1 MRVSSTVRLGSA
13 IAVVVLLVGSLT
25 GPLSAGQNPQ
35 RYGTWTLDIGKS
47 TFDPGPPPKSQKRV
61 EERVGN
67 QMKTSVE
74 GVDARGNR
82 IAYQFTLPADGK
94 DYPIAGAGVPY
105 GSDTVAFVEIDA
117 FTLDATFKKA
127 GTVTGTAHAVMSRD
141 GTTLTVTSKGTNA
154 AGQRTNNVT
163 IWTRTP

>member
-1 MRVSSTVRLGSA
+1 MRIA
-13 IAVVVLLVGSLT
+13 IIVLLACSVT
-25 GPLSAGQNPQ
+25 GPLWAGQNPQ
-35 RYGTWTLDIGKS
+35 RFGTWTLDITRS
-47 TFDPGPPPKSQKRV
+47 TFDPGPPPKSQRRI

-67 QMKTSVE
+67 QMKTVVE
-74 GVDARGNR
+74 GVDARGNP
-82 IAYQFTLPADGK
+82 IAYEFTLPADGK
-94 DYPIAGAGVPY
+94 DYRIAGTGVPY
-105 GSDTVAFVEIDA
+105 GSDTVAFVEVDT

-163 IWTRTP
+163 IWTRGK

>member
-1 MRVSSTVRLGSA
+1 
-13 IAVVVLLVGSLT
+13 
-25 GPLSAGQNPQ
+25 
-35 RYGTWTLDIGKS
+35 
-47 TFDPGPPPKSQKRV
+47 
-61 EERVGN
+61 
-67 QMKTSVE
+67 MKTSVE
-74 GVDARGNR
+74 GVDSRGNK

-141 GTTLTVTSKGTNA
+141 GTTLTVTSKGINT

-163 IWTRTP
+163 IWTRTK